1 MIRITSPSRL
11 HLSLID
17 LNAEIGRVDGGLGIT
32 LDYPGMNLTAKK
44 SDDISVTGD
53 SELTERI
60 KRSAKSV
67 LPDGQGIN
75 IHIEDDIPSH
85 VGLGSGTQS
94 ALSAA
99 FAVNEVY
106 DLGLSVREL
115 AEKVG
120 RGGTSGIGVASFEY
134 GGFLVDAGHKF
145 DNKGG
150 FSPSAA
156 SKADPAPIVF
166 RHDFPDW
173 DIILALPDGQGAH
186 DAKEVDIFKKECPIP
201 LEEVQDITHVILMQ
215 IMPAVLEEDIDTF
228 GRGINHL
235 QSTGFKKRE
244 IALQS
249 EDIKNLIKSMDEA
262 GARGSGMSSFGP
274 AVFGFS
280 DSKTQSRKIQKN
292 IQSILDDTVGGH
304 AIITRPNNTGTK
316 ISEV

>member
-32 LDYPGMNLTAKK
+32 LDYPGMNLTAEK
-44 SDDISVTGD
+44 SDDINVTGD
-53 SELTERI
+53 SELAERI
-60 KRSAKSV
+60 KWSAHSV

-99 FAVNEVY
+99 SAVNEAHE
-106 DLGLSVREL
+106 LRLSVREL

-145 DNKGG
+145 DKKGG

-173 DIILALPDGQGAH
+173 EIILALPDGQGAH
-186 DAKEVDIFKKECPIP
+186 DAKEVNIFKKECPIP
-201 LEEVQDITHVILMQ
+201 LGEVQDISHAILMQ
-215 IMPAVLEEDIDTF
+215 VIPAILEDDIDAF
-228 GRGINHL
+228 GKGINHL

-244 IALQS
+244 IDLQS
-249 EDIKNLIKSMDEA
+249 EDIKNLIKFMDDA

-274 AVFGFS
+274 AIFGFS
-280 DSKTQSRKIQKN
+280 DSRAQSKKIQRDV
-292 IQSILDDTVGGH
+292 QSMMDDTIGGR
-304 AIITRPNNTGTK
+304 AIITKPNNTGAS
-316 ISEV
+316 ILEV

>member
-32 LDYPGMNLTAKK
+32 LDYPKMELTAEK
-44 SDDISVTGD
+44 SDNITVTGN
-53 SELTERI
+53 SALN
-60 KRSAKSV
+60 KRVKNAVKSV
-67 LPDGQGIN
+67 LPEGKGISLN
-75 IHIEDDIPSH
+75 IEDDIPSH

-94 ALSAA
+94 SLSAA
-99 FAVNEVY
+99 SAVNEVY
-106 DLGLSVREL
+106 HLGLNVREL

-120 RGGTSGIGVASFEY
+120 RGGTSGIGVASFEN

-145 DNKGG
+145 NKKGG

-173 DIILALPDGQGAH
+173 DIIMALPHGQGAH
-186 DAKEVDIFKKECPIP
+186 DAKEVDIFNRECPIP
-201 LEEVQDITHVILMQ
+201 LNEVQEISHLILMQ
-215 IMPAVLEEDIDTF
+215 IIPAILENDIDAF
-228 GRGINHL
+228 GKGINHL

-244 IALQS
+244 IVLQS
-249 EDIKNLIKSMDEA
+249 EDIKNLIRFMNDT
-262 GARGSGMSSFGP
+262 GAKGCGMSSFGP

-280 DSKTQSRKIQKN
+280 DSKSQSRKIREDV
-292 IQSILDDTVGGH
+292 QSMLDDTVGGR
-304 AIITRPNNTGTK
+304 AIVTNANNTGAN

>member
-32 LDYPGMNLTAKK
+32 LGYPGMNLTAEK
-44 SDDISVTGD
+44 SKDISVTGD
-53 SELTERI
+53 SDLTERI
-60 KRSAKSV
+60 KKSAKSV
-67 LPDGQGIN
+67 IPDGQGIN

-99 FAVNEVY
+99 SAVNNVY
-106 DLGLSVREL
+106 ELGLSVREL

-120 RGGTSGIGVASFEY
+120 RGGTSGIGVASFEH

-166 RHDFPDW
+166 RHDFPEW

-201 LEEVQDITHVILMQ
+201 IKEVQEISHVILMQ
-215 IMPAVLEEDIDTF
+215 IMPAVLEEDIDAF

-235 QSTGFKKRE
+235 QSSGFKKRE

-249 EDIKNLIKSMDEA
+249 EDIKNLIKFMEEA

-280 DSKTQSRKIQKN
+280 DSKTQSRKIQKDV
-292 IQSILDDTVGGH
+292 QSMLDDTVGGH
-304 AIITRPNNTGTK
+304 AIITRPNNTGAK

>member
-1 MIRITSPSRL
+1 M
-11 HLSLID
+11 ID
-17 LNAEIGRVDGGLGIT
+17 LNAEIDRVDGGLGIT
-32 LDYPGMNLTAKK
+32 LDYPGMNLTAEK
-44 SDDISVTGD
+44 SDTINITGNSD
-53 SELTERI
+53 LAERI
-60 KRSAKSV
+60 KRSAGSV
-67 LPDGQGIN
+67 LPGGHGIN
-75 IHIEDDIPSH
+75 IHIEDDILSH

-99 FAVNEVY
+99 SAVNEVY
-106 DLGLSVREL
+106 KLGLSVREL

-134 GGFLVDAGHKF
+134 GGFLVDSGHKF
-145 DNKGG
+145 DKKGG

-186 DAKEVDIFKKECPIP
+186 DTKEVDIFKKECPIP
-201 LEEVQDITHVILMQ
+201 LEEVQDISHVILMQ
-215 IMPAVLEEDIDTF
+215 IMPAILEEDIDTF
-228 GRGINHL
+228 GKGINHL

-249 EDIKNLIKSMDEA
+249 EDIKNLIKFMNDV
-262 GARGSGMSSFGP
+262 GTKGSGMSSFGP
-274 AVFGFS
+274 AIYGFS
-280 DSKTQSRKIQKN
+280 DSRIQSKKIQKDVQN
-292 IQSILDDTVGGH
+292 MLDDTVGGR
-304 AIITRPNNTGTK
+304 AIITRPNNTGAK

>member
-32 LDYPGMNLTAKK
+32 LDYPKMELTAEK
-44 SDDISVTGD
+44 SDNITVTGN
-53 SELTERI
+53 SALNERV
-60 KRSAKSV
+60 KNAVKSV
-67 LPDGQGIN
+67 LPDGKGIN
-75 IHIEDDIPSH
+75 LNIEDDIPPH

-99 FAVNEVY
+99 SAVNEVY
-106 DLGLSVREL
+106 NLGLDVREL

-120 RGGTSGIGVASFEY
+120 RGGTSGIGVASFES

-145 DNKGG
+145 NKKEG

-173 DIILALPDGQGAH
+173 DIIMALPHGQGAH
-186 DAKEVDIFKKECPIP
+186 DAKEVDIFNKECPIP
-201 LEEVQDITHVILMQ
+201 LNEVQEISHLILMQ
-215 IMPAVLEEDIDTF
+215 IIPAILENDIDTF

-249 EDIKNLIKSMDEA
+249 EDIKNLIRFMNDT
-262 GARGSGMSSFGP
+262 GAKGCGMSSFGP
-274 AVFGFS
+274 DVFGFS
-280 DSKTQSRKIQKN
+280 DSKLQSKKIREDV
-292 IQSILDDTVGGH
+292 QSMLDDTVGGH
-304 AIITRPNNTGTK
+304 AIITSANNTGAN